1 MTIDTLEY
9 ANRLEAAGVDRKQ
22 AEAHAKAIRDTLAP
36 QLATKAD
43 LALLEQKL
51 DAKIDTAVARLE
63 AKIDALGNRLY
74 GKIGA
79 SRAHF
84 EMLLWKRT
92 AGIIATVIG
101 TGIGVAG
108 LLWRV
113 LR

>member
-51 DAKIDTAVARLE
+51 DSKIDTAVARLE
-63 AKIDALGNRLY
+63 AKIDALG
-74 GKIGA
+74 
-79 SRAHF
+79 AHF

-101 TGIGVAG
+101 TGIAVAG